1 MDFRLP
7 DDLLAL
13 QAEVREVAQRAAA
26 SESIREDS
34 WIRGFSREFSRE
46 LGARG
51 WLGMLLPREEGGHGR
66 PPIERFVVTEALI
79 EAGAPI
85 GATWVGDRQIGPTL
99 VEFGTPEQ
107 RRRFLPGIIDGTACW
122 SIGLSEPDAGS
133 DLAAI
138 RTRATLDGDE
148 WVIEGQKV
156 WTSFAMDADY
166 VYLVTR
172 TDPEAPPHQ
181 GMSEIIVPF
190 DTPGIEVKPIRE
202 ATGEAHFNEVIFD
215 GARVPAANLVGA
227 LNGSFKQVMRQLE
240 HERAGID
247 RLMSNQAIYRDVLET
262 VDTSDPLV
270 RQRIADLEIG
280 LRVGR
285 MLVIREVLK
294 QAPAGFSAATKVFC
308 TELMQRIADFIA
320 SVHPESMVWGRRARA
335 ICYAPAYSI
344 QGGTSEILRNVLA
357 ERVLG
362 LPR

>member
-1 MDFRLP
+1 MDFRLS
-7 DDLLAL
+7 DELLTL
-13 QAEVREVAQRAAA
+13 QAEVRDVAQRAAA
-26 SESIREDS
+26 AETIREDS
-34 WIRGFSREFSRE
+34 WIRGFSRAFSRE
-46 LGARG
+46 LGERG
-51 WLGMLLPREEGGHGR
+51 WLGMVLPVEEGGHGR
-66 PPIERFVVTEALI
+66 PPIERFIVTEALI

-107 RRRFLPGIIDGTACW
+107 RQRFLPGIIDGTACW

-133 DLAAI
+133 DLAAV
-138 RTRATLDGDE
+138 RTRATLDRDQ

-156 WTSFAMDADY
+156 WTSFARDADY

-172 TDPEAPPHQ
+172 TDPDAPPHR

-190 DTPGIEVKPIRE
+190 DTPGIEVKPIPE
-202 ATGEAHFNEVIFD
+202 ATGEAHFNEVVFD
-215 GARVPAANLVGA
+215 GARVPTTNLVGA

-247 RLMSNQAIYRDVLET
+247 RLMSNQAIYRDALET
-262 VDTSDPLV
+262 VDTRDPAV

-285 MLVIREVLK
+285 MLVIREVLE

-308 TELMQRIADFIA
+308 TELMQRIANFIA
-320 SVHPESMVWGRRARA
+320 SVHPESMIWGRRARA
-335 ICYAPAYSI
+335 ICYSPAYTI